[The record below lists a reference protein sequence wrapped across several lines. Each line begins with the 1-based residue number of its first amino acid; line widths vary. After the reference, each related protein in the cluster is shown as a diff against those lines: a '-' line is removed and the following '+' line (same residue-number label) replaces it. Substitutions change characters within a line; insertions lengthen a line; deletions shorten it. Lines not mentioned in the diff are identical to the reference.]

1 MDTKAEVVAP
11 PQVAEV
17 PMIEAEVVQKMRVL
31 SGLGWGAK
39 RIAAELGVA
48 RNTVKRYVRDGA
60 VPGAQVH
67 DKQRRLDGA
76 ARAKAVALFDGT
88 AEGNAVVVRD
98 LLAADGIEAGVR
110 TIQRAVEEHRRAQ
123 RAAQVATVRFETAPG
138 EQMQIDFGEK
148 RVLIGDQE
156 VLVHLFVAVLSYSR
170 RIFVKALLRER
181 QDDWFEGIT
190 AAFKHFGG
198 VPRTLL
204 NDNPKSLV
212 QKINHEAG
220 TVIFAP
226 RYVGLCRDWDVMPK
240 ACRPYRART
249 KGKTES
255 GVKYAKRNA
264 LAGRSFASFAALEAH
279 LIEWMEH
286 ADQRVH
292 GTTHEQPAVRFE
304 REERHALRA
313 LPANALPVR
322 ERRLQ
327 RKVANDLLVN
337 VDTVRYSVP
346 HAYVRKVVEVSI
358 GLEQVRIFFGGK
370 LIAHHRRSNEPH
382 AKVVN
387 LSHYD
392 GLLRT
397 PAAKVTTTGGGDL
410 AALGRSLRDYADL
423 ITGEAA

>member
-1 MDTKAEVVAP
+1 
-11 PQVAEV
+11 
-17 PMIEAEVVQKMRVL
+17 MIEAEVVQQMRVL
-31 SGLGWGAK
+31 AGLGWGAK

-48 RNTVKRYVRDGA
+48 RNTVKRYIRDGA
-60 VPGAQVH
+60 VPGVQVH
-67 DKQRRLDGA
+67 IKQRKLDDEA
-76 ARAKAVALFDGT
+76 KAKAVALFDST
-88 AEGNAVVVRD
+88 AEGNAVVVHD
-98 LLAADGIEAGVR
+98 LLAAEGIDAGVR
-110 TIQRAVEEHRRAQ
+110 TIQRAVEEHRRAH
-123 RAAQVATVRFETAPG
+123 RAAQLATVRFETAPG

-148 RVLIGDQE
+148 RVRIGDQE

-170 RIFVKALLRER
+170 RIFVKAFLRER

-220 TVIFAP
+220 AVIFAA
-226 RYVGLCRDWDVMPK
+226 RYVGLCRDWDVTPK

-255 GVKYAKRNA
+255 GVKYAKGNA
-264 LAGRSFASFAALEAH
+264 LAGRSFDSFAALEAH
-279 LIEWMEH
+279 LADWMAR

-292 GTTHEQPAVRFE
+292 GTTHEQPIVRFE
-304 REERHALRA
+304 RDERHALRA

-322 ERRLQ
+322 ERRLR

-346 HAYVRKVVEVSI
+346 HVYVRKVVEVTV
-358 GLEQVRIFFGGK
+358 GLEQVRIYFGAE
-370 LIAHHRRSNEPH
+370 LIAQHRRSNEPH
-382 AKVVN
+382 AKVIDP
-387 LSHYD
+387 SHYD
-392 GLLRT
+392 GLLR
-397 PAAKVTTTGGGDL
+397 PASAVAKPASGGEL
-410 AALGRSLRDYADL
+410 AALGRSLADYADL